1 MQAHSHAMY
10 TTLFPDL
17 GCHNIILGF
26 TLIFEMDEETFICC
40 SKNLKR
46 EVANQ
51 ILELKNEFQ
60 KTSNQIDAEFLK
72 LINNYS
78 NNFLDMKVSE
88 FLTLYDGNYSI
99 FLEKTTNLTSDIE
112 ADSYKKPSISA
123 LPEKGRSLRNRKYQE
138 KSTPVSKKK
147 NLGKK
152 KILASSEKEE
162 NCSELRQPVL
172 STPTANEKNDT
183 TVKQPREIRSSEV
196 GIYSKNGTPLINK
209 NKKDESSMYFDVPIN
224 DNGKYELVKMVNPN
238 KLCNFKDHPQFD
250 QIEKFFKQFHFKP

>member
-123 LPEKGRSLRNRKYQE
+123 LP
-138 KSTPVSKKK
+138 
-147 NLGKK
+147 
-152 KILASSEKEE
+152 ASSEKEE

-183 TVKQPREIRSSEV
+183 TVKQPREIRSREV